1 MLEIEWFLVRNII
14 LTSLPLKYCP
24 SPQLIVNLF
33 FSVELGPG
41 RSSISSMWSNMT
53 GSSSL
58 FRILSEWN
66 VEGQGQIALP
76 QGLIM
81 HCNLHERVVHQQTRN
96 MLFESS
102 TNACDQVVEGD
113 PWSLTFVSL
122 SSYSFLS
129 VTLIFLLTI
138 NVITQGQGGQCMR
151 REITCESWRKT
162 QVKNG
167 SL

>member
-1 MLEIEWFLVRNII
+1 M
-14 LTSLPLKYCP
+14 
-24 SPQLIVNLF
+24 
-33 FSVELGPG
+33 
-41 RSSISSMWSNMT
+41 
-53 GSSSL
+53 
-58 FRILSEWN
+58 
-66 VEGQGQIALP
+66 VEGRGQIALP

-81 HCNLHERVVHQQTRN
+81 QCNFHERVVQSRQEIC
-96 MLFESS
+96 FSS
-102 TNACDQVVEGD
+102 TVTMHVI
-113 PWSLTFVSL
+113 SLWREITDH
-122 SSYSFLS
+122 SFLS

>member
-1 MLEIEWFLVRNII
+1 MLLNKFCLWLNSSLSEISFSLRYRSNIVRAH
-14 LTSLPLKYCP
+14 
-24 SPQLIVNLF
+24 
-33 FSVELGPG
+33 
-41 RSSISSMWSNMT
+41 ISSMWTNMT

-81 HCNLHERVVHQQTRN
+81 QCNLHERVVHQQTRN

-113 PWSLTFVSL
+113 HWSLTFVSL

-138 NVITQGQGGQCMR
+138 NVITQGQGGQRMR